1 MSQKLLRQSGLC
13 GANGAG
19 AVRHEGRRL
28 SSHQSVEAS
37 SYPTTISGIP
47 EHETMTPES
56 SGAAPPARR
65 GLLLCVS
72 YDRIN
77 VVCDKP
83 IETGREVWYLWAKN
97 EKT

>member
-1 MSQKLLRQSGLC
+1 
-13 GANGAG
+13 
-19 AVRHEGRRL
+19 
-28 SSHQSVEAS
+28 
-37 SYPTTISGIP
+37 
-47 EHETMTPES
+47 MTPES